1 MATAVTKR
9 EELLQ
14 EAIKIVTRDRNA
26 THGEP
31 EDNFKNIGKYWSTYM
46 TATYGALIEFTPH
59 DIAVL
64 MALVK
69 IARISTSPGVADH
82 WIDLAG
88 YAACGGGIAV
98 KPEV

>member
-1 MATAVTKR
+1 MTKR

-14 EAIKIVTRDRNA
+14 EAIKIVTKDRNA

-31 EDNFKNIGKYWSTYM
+31 EDNFKTIAKYWNNYM
-46 TATYGALIEFTPH
+46 TSTYGALIEFTPH

-69 IARISTSPGVADH
+69 IARISTSPQVADH

-98 KPEV
+98 KSEM